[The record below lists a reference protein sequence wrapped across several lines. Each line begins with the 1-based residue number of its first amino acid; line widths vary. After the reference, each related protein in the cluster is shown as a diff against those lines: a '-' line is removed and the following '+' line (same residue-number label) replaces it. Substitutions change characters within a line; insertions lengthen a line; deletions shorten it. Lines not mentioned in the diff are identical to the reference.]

1 MKNYYEPE
9 EDEGAY
15 AEDDIE
21 SWKNDGKVFPFFVF
35 IGIYYKKTYA
45 SWGFRKYDEDATTS

>member
-21 SWKNDGKVFPFFVF
+21 SWKNDGNIFPFFVF
-35 IGIYYKKTYA
+35 IGIYYK
-45 SWGFRKYDEDATTS
+45 